1 MSKSRP
7 FSIRIDEDLLKVINQ
22 HTSVNRNAYIEN
34 LILRGLMLDLNDT
47 IEKMDIKNQQL
58 IMENDSNKIALS
70 QVNAA
75 LAFIQEIVF
84 KLALKQGFNEQDLKK
99 IFQAAHAKYNQN

>member
-1 MSKSRP
+1 
-7 FSIRIDEDLLKVINQ
+7 
-22 HTSVNRNAYIEN
+22 
-34 LILRGLMLDLNDT
+34 MLDLNDT